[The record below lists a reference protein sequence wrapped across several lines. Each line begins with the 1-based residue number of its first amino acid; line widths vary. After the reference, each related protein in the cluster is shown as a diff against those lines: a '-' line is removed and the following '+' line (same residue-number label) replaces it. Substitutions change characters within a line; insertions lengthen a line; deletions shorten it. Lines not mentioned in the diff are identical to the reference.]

1 MASSNEPIIIRKRP
15 RGGKHAAHGGAWKVA
30 FADFTLAMMAL
41 FMVLWIIQVADQKE
55 RDMVVQYLNG
65 DLFSAGEMNPFDI
78 SNSPSLI
85 DLQGNMQVQPGAIP
99 THHAGTDR
107 AGASL
112 HVRVPEGEKQTK
124 AGLGPKL
131 NALVPGEFATQAQLE
146 LLARE
151 LDQVIEASQMGANV
165 ALQILPQGIRILI
178 HDSEHQAMFKLG
190 QAQMQPYFEDLLM
203 ALAPL
208 LGKVKNGL
216 TVSGH
221 TDALP
226 YVGRSYTNWE
236 LSTDRAL
243 IARQTLEYSG
253 VHPNQL
259 LQVTGMAD
267 KVPLIPQDPYHAKNR
282 RIEIMVLTQEA
293 AGELSRLLTGEM
305 LPQAREAAEMNQPQA
320 RYPGAASVLER

>member
-1 MASSNEPIIIRKRP
+1 MAVPSDPLIIRKRP
-15 RGGKHAAHGGAWKVA
+15 RGTKQGAHGGAWKVA

-55 RDMVVQYLNG
+55 REMVVQYING
-65 DLFSAGEMNPFDI
+65 DLFAAGEMNPFDI

-99 THHAGTDR
+99 THHAGTDK

-131 NALVPGEFATQAQLE
+131 NSLVPGEFATQAQLE

-151 LDQVIEASQMGANV
+151 LDQVIESAQMGANV
-165 ALQILPQGIRILI
+165 ALQVVPQGIRILI
-178 HDSEHQAMFKLG
+178 HDSDKQAMFKLG

-216 TVSGH
+216 TISGH

-236 LSTDRAL
+236 LSSDRAL

-253 VHPNQL
+253 VAPAQL
-259 LQVTGMAD
+259 LQVTGMAARM
-267 KVPLIPQDPYHAKNR
+267 PLIPQDPYHAKNR
-282 RIEIMVLTQEA
+282 RIEIMVLT
-293 AGELSRLLTGEM
+293 
-305 LPQAREAAEMNQPQA
+305 REAAEELTGLLTGQMLPKAHQAAQMNQPKA
-320 RYPGAASVLER
+320 RYPGATSVLEQ

>member
-1 MASSNEPIIIRKRP
+1 MAAPTDPIIIRKKP
-15 RGGKHAAHGGAWKVA
+15 RGTKSATHGGAWKVA

-55 RDMVVQYLNG
+55 REMVVQYING

-99 THHAGTDR
+99 TNHAGTDR
-107 AGASL
+107 AGASM

-124 AGLGPKL
+124 AGLGPEL
-131 NALVPGEFATQAQLE
+131 NSLVPGEFATQAQLE

-151 LDQVIEASQMGANV
+151 LNQVVEQAQMGANV
-165 ALQILPQGIRILI
+165 ALQVLPQGIRILI
-178 HDSEHQAMFKLG
+178 HDSEKQAMFKLG

-208 LGKVKNGL
+208 LGQVRNGL

-226 YVGRSYTNWE
+226 YVGRNYTNWE
-236 LSTDRAL
+236 LSADRAL

-253 VHPNQL
+253 VHPTQL
-259 LQVTGMAD
+259 LQVNGMAD
-267 KVPLIPQDPYHAKNR
+267 KVPLIAEDPYHAKNR
-282 RIEIMVLTQEA
+282 RIEIMVLTREA
-293 AGELSRLLTGEM
+293 AAQLTSLITGQM
-305 LPQAREAAEMNQPQA
+305 LPQAVQAADHNQPRA
-320 RYPGAASVLER
+320 RYPGATSVLER